1 MAHASHDMGGLGGDD
16 AAAGGHMIMTFFT
29 ATNTPLYSLGWTPT
43 STGSYAGTCI
53 FLILLAVL
61 FRVLLAGKAWKEE
74 RWLDEELKR
83 RYIAVEGRGSL
94 AMRIRGQD
102 GRSAEEGD
110 AKSMVISENGLEEDV
125 VVVTKKGP
133 ITRPWRWSV
142 DLVRASMDTCI
153 AGVGYLL

>member
-1 MAHASHDMGGLGGDD
+1 MAHAGHDMDMSGMD
-16 AAAGGHMIMTFFT
+16 AGGHMIMTFF
-29 ATNTPLYSLGWTPT
+29 ASTNTPLYSLGWTPT
-43 STGSYAGTCI
+43 SEGSYAGTCI
-53 FLILLAVL
+53 FLIILAVL

-83 RYIAVEGRGSL
+83 RYVAVEGRGSL

-102 GRSAEEGD
+102 GNRSAEEGD

-125 VVVTKKGP
+125 VVVRKKGP

-142 DLVRASMDTCI
+142 DLMRASMDTCI

>member
-1 MAHASHDMGGLGGDD
+1 
-16 AAAGGHMIMTFFT
+16 MIMTFFT

>member
-1 MAHASHDMGGLGGDD
+1 MSHAGHDMGGADS
-16 AAAGGHMIMTFFT
+16 ATAGGHMIMTFFT
-29 ATNTPLYSLGWTPT
+29 ATNTPLYSLGWTPR

-53 FLILLAVL
+53 FLIILAVL

-74 RWLDEELKR
+74 RWLDDELKR
-83 RYIAVEGRGSL
+83 RYVAVEGRGSL
-94 AMRIRGQD
+94 AMKIRRQD
-102 GRSAEEGD
+102 VSGSAEEGD

-125 VVVTKKGP
+125 VVVRKKGP

-142 DLVRASMDTCI
+142 DLVRASMDTTI